1 MKEYIVS
8 RWMTSPV
15 ITVTPETSLEEAR
28 QLIAAHHIRALPVVE
43 DDKLV
48 GIITRRGL
56 LRLDLSFVDEGSAE
70 AGAPHEIETMREVM
84 TRRPITV
91 TGSTSMAEAAQ
102 IMLENKITAL
112 PVVHGEDLV
121 GILTNSDVM
130 RFYTA
135 RHQDI
140 AAELLIR
147 DYMTENVE
155 TIEPDGAL
163 LEAHRLMSMGHFRSL
178 PVVKNDQLLGIITRT
193 DLMSSDPSRRFSR
206 NQQEESMQILTT
218 PVEKIMSAPV
228 ITVRPESSVTEAA
241 FLMMDNKIHSLP
253 VLDAEQKLVGIFTE
267 SDLFLITSQKLNN

>member
-140 AAELLIR
+140 GAELLIR

-193 DLMSSDPSRRFSR
+193 DLL
-206 NQQEESMQILTT
+206 NYLA
-218 PVEKIMSAPV
+218 EK
-228 ITVRPESSVTEAA
+228 E
-241 FLMMDNKIHSLP
+241 D
-253 VLDAEQKLVGIFTE
+253 
-267 SDLFLITSQKLNN
+267 